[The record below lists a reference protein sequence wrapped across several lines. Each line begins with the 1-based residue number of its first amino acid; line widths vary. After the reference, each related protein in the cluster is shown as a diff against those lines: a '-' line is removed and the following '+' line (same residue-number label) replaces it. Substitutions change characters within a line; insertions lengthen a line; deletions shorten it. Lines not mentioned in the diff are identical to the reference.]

1 MLDRFLKNLYMRISA
16 ECIPAKDIDF
26 LIREDDFD
34 KDLNVIPVQWL
45 ETHIDLINQQLAE
58 EQRQKEIKE
67 RNEMP
72 IKKFMYIEDGSVDTD
87 TLIAELEI
95 TNPEIRVIVYRQG
108 SQPPKLF
115 DVQSNDN

>member
-1 MLDRFLKNLYMRISA
+1 MLDRFLKNLYMRINA
-16 ECIPAKDIDF
+16 DCIPARDIDY
-26 LIREDDFD
+26 LIKEDDFD
-34 KDLNVIPVQWL
+34 KDLNVIPVKWL
-45 ETHIDLINQQLAE
+45 ETHIDLINQELKE

-87 TLIAELEI
+87 ELIAELER

-108 SQPPKLF
+108 SQPPMLI
-115 DVQSNDN
+115 DALSNDN